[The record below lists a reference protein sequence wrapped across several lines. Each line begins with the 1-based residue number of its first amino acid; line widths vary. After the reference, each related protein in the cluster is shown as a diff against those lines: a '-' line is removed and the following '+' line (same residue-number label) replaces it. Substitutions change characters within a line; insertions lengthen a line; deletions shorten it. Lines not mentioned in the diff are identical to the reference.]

1 MSVCPKCGHEGLPAT
16 ASFCPM
22 CGEVVPATPA
32 AAPAPPKTAKEDP
45 HEART
50 EVISQDEIKSRM
62 GEIRDRMNKMR
73 GDASSVSKSNRP
85 ARPSKPAKA
94 KRKGFSETLWFM
106 QVQDPDS
113 MVVDSNTDI
122 EQGDLQDKYTK
133 KQPLEMNVRKEF
145 SLNVDLDDFDD

>member
-1 MSVCPKCGHEGLPAT
+1 MSVCPKCGHKGLPET

-22 CGEVVPATPA
+22 CGEVVPATA
-32 AAPAPPKTAKEDP
+32 AAPPAPPRTAKDDP
-45 HEART
+45 HDAKT
-50 EVISQDEIKSRM
+50 EVISQNEIKARM

-73 GDASSVSKSNRP
+73 GDASSVSESNKP
-85 ARPSKPAKA
+85 TRPSKPAKS

-122 EQGDLQDKYTK
+122 EQSDLQDKYTK
-133 KQPLEMNVRKEF
+133 NQTLEMNVRKEF
-145 SLNVDLDDFDD
+145 SLNVDLDDLDD